1 MGSLDFVNGSQI
13 KALKAKAR
21 GLCSIS
27 IVRKKE
33 GERQKRNKEKDWE
46 GLKKKKKKTTSVST
60 PCEHSDLLCKS

>member
-46 GLKKKKKKTTSVST
+46 GLKKKKKKNY
-60 PCEHSDLLCKS
+60 KR